1 MRFLPPLVLHHVP
14 FSPHRFAGSTAYSP
28 SVRMLNMRRL
38 NVHGP
43 QAERAAA
50 KRDAFLKKKGA
61 TGSGSASG
69 GESEHSSSVPN
80 TPRGD
85 QSLADQSKLL
95 VGGIV
100 TVSEEETSTCEA
112 VPQNVE
118 VPQDVNGAAGGSG
131 AVASHHHVARVPA
144 VEGLS
149 SSSAVE
155 TEVASPKGGAL
166 KRNSSQRRTGKTS
179 SGISPR

>member
-1 MRFLPPLVLHHVP
+1 MLQMR
-14 FSPHRFAGSTAYSP
+14 G
-28 SVRMLNMRRL
+28 L

-50 KRDAFLKKKGA
+50 KRDAFLKKRGA
-61 TGSGSASG
+61 NGSGSASG
-69 GESEHSSSVPN
+69 GESEQSSSVPN
-80 TPRGD
+80 TPRGE
-85 QSLADQSKLL
+85 QSLADDAKPL

-100 TVSEEETSTCEA
+100 TVSEEEISTSEA
-112 VPQNVE
+112 VPQTFE

-131 AVASHHHVARVPA
+131 ADASPRDVERVPA

-149 SSSAVE
+149 RSSAVDADA
-155 TEVASPKGGAL
+155 ASNKGGAL